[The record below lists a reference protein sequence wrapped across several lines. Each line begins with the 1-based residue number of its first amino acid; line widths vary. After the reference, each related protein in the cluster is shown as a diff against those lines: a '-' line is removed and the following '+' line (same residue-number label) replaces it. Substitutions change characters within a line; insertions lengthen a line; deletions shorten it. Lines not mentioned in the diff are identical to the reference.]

1 MIDLSHYRDRLSD
14 SGYRVLAQAIE
25 ESQRRHHYYLGV
37 EHIFL
42 AFSKVEMAFFEQIV
56 GELRLDSQ
64 KVLHALNEYLNVCK
78 QYLGGGMKVPL
89 PTKTM
94 FKAAWDEAQKR
105 GRTYIDGVDLFL
117 AIFQDREGI
126 PAKIMEDFGVTPDSV
141 VREII
146 RLARRRDQKAE
157 ELERRYDLP
166 PTLKQFGVNVNKLV
180 YEGKVSPIIGREN
193 EIKEVIEIL
202 CHRERSNSAMI
213 IGEPG
218 VGKSAIVDGLA
229 RWIELEP
236 YKVPKR
242 LRDMQ
247 VVNLQMNTI
256 VAGTVFRGMFEDRM
270 EKIINEVKER
280 KNIILFVDEAHLLIG
295 AGSAMGVP
303 ADAANILKSSLAKGE
318 VQIIGATTATEYRQF
333 IQEDEALSR
342 RFKPVYIDEPSKDEA
357 REIIYGIKPRLE
369 YNYGVEISD
378 EAVEMVLN
386 MSDRYLRNTKLPDKV
401 IGWLHTSCVKV
412 ELDKPD
418 EPVVKPEHVLEVI
431 AQESKL
437 PIDMVHRDTLERFKD
452 LESYLSSR
460 VVGQKEA
467 ISAVTRH
474 LRVNKGP
481 LKANFLRPDA
491 VMLFLGPT
499 GVGKTELAKA
509 LATFLFGDEHRMVRV
524 DMSEFRDGAISVDKL
539 IGMPR
544 GIVGSERGGILT
556 NRVKDNPYTLVLLDE
571 MEKASP
577 EVLNLFLQVFDEGWL
592 TDGRGRRVY
601 FSDTVIIMTS
611 NIGADRFKK
620 LMKPMGFMGEKG
632 QLSDAKRSVMRDVE
646 DAFSPEFL
654 NRLDDVI
661 VFNPLT
667 PDEIKAIT
675 KMYVDTIVRQMEAMH
690 KKLRV
695 SPDAIEELAKQGY
708 SIKYGA
714 RFLKRSIDEKVKMPI
729 TLNWRSSNSFIVD
742 LEDGQITVRWEH

>member
-1 MIDLSHYRDRLSD
+1 MIDLSHYKDRLSD

-25 ESQRRHHYYLGV
+25 ESQRRHHFYLGV

-42 AFSKVEMAFFEQIV
+42 AFSKVEMAFFEQIL
-56 GELRLDSQ
+56 GELRLDSK

-78 QYLGGGMKVPL
+78 QYLGGGMKVPP
-89 PTKTM
+89 PTKST
-94 FKAAWDEAQKR
+94 FKAAWDEAQRR
-105 GRTYIDGVDLFL
+105 GRTYIDGIDLFL
-117 AIFQDREGI
+117 AIFQDTEGI
-126 PAKIMEDFGVTPDSV
+126 PAKIMEGFGVRSESV
-141 VREII
+141 AQEVI

-166 PTLKQFGVNVNKLV
+166 STLKQFGVNVNKLV
-180 YEGKVSPIIGREN
+180 YEGKVPPIIGRER
-193 EIKEVIEIL
+193 EIREVIEIL
-202 CHRERSNSAMI
+202 CHRERTNSAMV

-218 VGKSAIVDGLA
+218 VGKSALVEGLA

-280 KNIILFVDEAHLLIG
+280 KNIVLFVDEAHLLIG

-303 ADAANILKSSLAKGE
+303 ADAANILKSALSKGE
-318 VQIIGATTATEYRQF
+318 VQIIGATTSSEYRQF
-333 IQEDEALSR
+333 IQEDEALAR
-342 RFKPVYIDEPSKDEA
+342 RFKPVYIEEPTKEEA
-357 REIIYGIKPRLE
+357 REIVYGIKPRLE

-378 EAVEMVLN
+378 EAIDVLLN

-418 EPVVKPEHVLEVI
+418 EPVVKPENVLEVV

-437 PIDMVHRDTLERFKD
+437 PIDMVYRDTLDRFKE
-452 LESYLSSR
+452 LEAHLSGR
-460 VVGQKEA
+460 VVGQREA
-467 ISAVTRH
+467 IAAVTRH

-481 LKANFLRPDA
+481 LKENFSRPDA

-499 GVGKTELAKA
+499 GVGKTELAKV
-509 LATFLFGDEHRMVRV
+509 LAEFLFGDENRMVRV

-556 NRVKDNPYTLVLLDE
+556 NRVKDNPYSLVLLDE
-571 MEKASP
+571 MEKASQ

-601 FSDTVIIMTS
+601 FSDTVIVMTS

-620 LMKPMGFMGEKG
+620 LLKPMGFMGEQG
-632 QLSDAKRSVMRDVE
+632 QLADAKKAVMRDVE

-654 NRLDDVI
+654 NRMDDIV

-667 PDEIKAIT
+667 PDEIRSIT
-675 KMYVDTIVRQMEAMH
+675 RMYLDSIAGQMASMH
-690 KKLRV
+690 KKLLV
-695 SPDAIEELAKQGY
+695 SEEAIDMLSKEGY

-729 TLNWRSSNSFIVD
+729 TLSWKASSEFFVVVQ
-742 LEDGQITVRWEH
+742 DGRVAVRWD

>member
-25 ESQRRHHYYLGV
+25 ESQRRHHFYLGV

-42 AFSKVEMAFFEQIV
+42 AFSKVEMAFFEQIL
-56 GELRLDSQ
+56 GELRLDSK
-64 KVLHALNEYLNVCK
+64 KVLHALNEFLNVCK
-78 QYLGGGMKVPL
+78 QYLGGGMKVP
-89 PTKTM
+89 PTTKSTFKT
-94 FKAAWDEAQKR
+94 AWDEAQRR
-105 GRTYIDGVDLFL
+105 GRTYIDGIDLFL
-117 AIFQDREGI
+117 AIFQDTEGI
-126 PAKIMEDFGVTPDSV
+126 PAKIMEGFGVRSESV
-141 VREII
+141 AQEVI

-180 YEGKVSPIIGREN
+180 YEGKVSPIIGRER
-193 EIKEVIEIL
+193 EIHEVIEIL
-202 CHRERSNSAMI
+202 CHRERTNSAMV

-218 VGKSAIVDGLA
+218 VGKSALIEGLA

-280 KNIILFVDEAHLLIG
+280 KNIVLFVDEAHLLIG

-303 ADAANILKSSLAKGE
+303 ADAANILKSALSKGE
-318 VQIIGATTATEYRQF
+318 VQIIGATTSSEYRQF
-333 IQEDEALSR
+333 IQEDEALAR
-342 RFKPVYIDEPSKDEA
+342 RFKPVYIEEPTKEEA
-357 REIIYGIKPRLE
+357 REIVYGIKPRLE

-378 EAVEMVLN
+378 EAIDVLLN

-412 ELDKPD
+412 ELDNPD
-418 EPVVKPEHVLEVI
+418 EPVVKPENVLEVV

-437 PIDMVHRDTLERFKD
+437 PIDMVYRDTLDRFKE
-452 LESYLSSR
+452 LEAHLSMR
-460 VVGQKEA
+460 VVGQREA
-467 ISAVTRH
+467 IVAVTRH

-481 LKANFLRPDA
+481 LKENFSRPDA

-499 GVGKTELAKA
+499 GVGKTELAKV
-509 LATFLFGDEHRMVRV
+509 LAEFLFGDENRMVRV

-556 NRVKDNPYTLVLLDE
+556 NRVKDNPYSLVLLDE
-571 MEKASP
+571 MEKASQ

-601 FSDTVIIMTS
+601 FSDTVIVMTS
-611 NIGADRFKK
+611 NTGADRFKK
-620 LMKPMGFMGEKG
+620 LLKPMGFMGEQG
-632 QLSDAKRSVMRDVE
+632 QLADAKKAVMRDVE

-654 NRLDDVI
+654 NRMDDII

-667 PDEIKAIT
+667 PDEIRTIT
-675 KMYVDTIVRQMEAMH
+675 RMYLDSIAGQMASMH

-695 SPDAIEELAKQGY
+695 SEEAIDMLSKEGY

-714 RFLKRSIDEKVKMPI
+714 RFLKRSIDEKVKMPV
-729 TLNWRSSNSFIVD
+729 TLNWKASSEFFV
-742 LEDGQITVRWEH
+742 EVQDGRVAVRWD